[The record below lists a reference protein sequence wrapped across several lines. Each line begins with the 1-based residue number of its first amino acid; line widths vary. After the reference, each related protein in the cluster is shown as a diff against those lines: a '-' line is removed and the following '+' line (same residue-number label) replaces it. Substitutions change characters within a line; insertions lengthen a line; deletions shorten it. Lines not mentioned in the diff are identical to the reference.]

1 MLWGKNDIEDV
12 LQSAILNAYKS
23 FGKFTEGT
31 NFKAWIF
38 MFLTN
43 TIFNFN
49 KRYERINNFEIK
61 LEIDD
66 VESIVEIFEEETIYL
81 DILDKP
87 EKVFEKVNDKIKDS
101 FDQLSSVE
109 KSAFLLK
116 SIEGL
121 SYKEISDVLKI
132 PIGTVMSHL
141 SRARMKLRRLLCNYA
156 KEMGLLK
163 NELCRS

>member
-1 MLWGKNDIEDV
+1 MLWDKNDVEDV
-12 LQSAILNAYKS
+12 LQSAMLNAYKS
-23 FGKFTEGT
+23 FDRFTEGT

-38 MFLTN
+38 MCLTN

-49 KRYERINNFEIK
+49 KRYERINHFEIK

-87 EKVFEKVNDKIKDS
+87 EKVFEKVSDKIKGS
-101 FDQLSSVE
+101 FAQLSSVE

-132 PIGTVMSHL
+132 PVGTVMSHL
-141 SRARMKLRRLLCNYA
+141 SRSRMKLRRLLCNYA

-163 NELCRS
+163 NEL